1 MVTLYESAF
10 AKLNLTLDVLGTR
23 PDGYH
28 DLRSVMQTVSL
39 HDDIEV
45 DVGTG
50 KEWCLKCAAEGVP
63 CDERNLA
70 WKAAKA
76 YCGFLGKDPG
86 GLEIR
91 IVKRIP
97 SQAGM
102 GGGSAD
108 AAAVLRAL
116 NRYYEDPL
124 TMEQLADLG
133 ARVGSDVPFCVVG
146 GTCMCEG
153 RGEIL
158 RRLPDM
164 PACTIVVCKP
174 DFPVST
180 PALFQQI
187 DSVEIPVHPD
197 NRAMEEA
204 LIAGDLEQVARN
216 VANVFDPVVSA
227 DHPELDDIKSV
238 MNEYGALCCQMTG
251 SGSATF
257 AIVDEPI
264 CAAAIGGLL
273 KQKYR
278 EVFVCKPV

>member
-39 HDDIEV
+39 HDDIEI

-50 KEWCLKCAAEGVP
+50 KDWCLKCGADGVP

-76 YCGFLGKDPG
+76 YCDVMGKDPG

-116 NRYYEDPL
+116 NRYYGDPL
-124 TMEQLADLG
+124 TPAQLADLG

-158 RRLPDM
+158 RKLPDM

-174 DFPVST
+174 EFPVST
-180 PALFQQI
+180 PALFKQI
-187 DSVEIPVHPD
+187 DSVEIPDHPD

-227 DHPELDDIKSV
+227 GHPELDDIKSV
-238 MNEYGALCCQMTG
+238 MNEYGALCSQMTG

-257 AIVDEPI
+257 AIVDEPV
-264 CAAAIGGLL
+264 CAAAMGGLL

>member
-10 AKLNLTLDVLGTR
+10 AKLNLTLDVLGKR

-28 DLRSVMQTVSL
+28 DLCSVMQTVSL
-39 HDDIEV
+39 HDDIEI

-50 KEWCLKCAAEGVP
+50 KDWCLKCDADGVP

-76 YCGFLGKDPG
+76 YCDFLGKDPG

-108 AAAVLRAL
+108 GAAVLRAL
-116 NRYYEDPL
+116 NRYYEYSL
-124 TMEQLADLG
+124 TPEQLADLG

-158 RRLPDM
+158 RKLPDM

-174 DFPVST
+174 EFPVST
-180 PALFQQI
+180 PALFKQI
-187 DSVEIPVHPD
+187 DSVQILDHPD
-197 NRAMEEA
+197 NRAMEDA
-204 LIAGDLEQVARN
+204 LIGGDLEQVARN

-238 MNEYGALCCQMTG
+238 MNEYSALCCQMTG

-264 CAAAIGGLL
+264 CAAAMGGLL

-278 EVFVCKPV
+278 DVFACKPV